1 MVSLTFRFQVL
12 SFVIMHHLFPCTVG
26 ETLVFL
32 QKKTRSTLQIFS
44 VDDSLT
50 SRLGKYSFVKQI
62 ATYVDTIGT
71 IQNVPYKN
79 IQLQIHK
86 CYMAIIGNYSSAQQT
101 VLSHIIAICLAV
113 IVSIQAHLL
122 EFVLQTD
129 IANKEITGF
138 FVSLQNPFFTA
149 SDQLSRSK
157 QSLQFFVPILV

>member
-1 MVSLTFRFQVL
+1 
-12 SFVIMHHLFPCTVG
+12 MHHLFPCTVG

-79 IQLQIHK
+79 IQLQISGVIWHYPK
-86 CYMAIIGNYSSAQQT
+86 AIIGNYSSAQQT

-113 IVSIQAHLL
+113 IVSI
-122 EFVLQTD
+122 
-129 IANKEITGF
+129 
-138 FVSLQNPFFTA
+138 
-149 SDQLSRSK
+149 
-157 QSLQFFVPILV
+157 

>member
-1 MVSLTFRFQVL
+1 
-12 SFVIMHHLFPCTVG
+12 MHHLFPCTVG

-79 IQLQIHK
+79 IQLQI
-86 CYMAIIGNYSSAQQT
+86 S
-101 VLSHIIAICLAV
+101 V
-113 IVSIQAHLL
+113 IPKSNNRKL
-122 EFVLQTD
+122 
-129 IANKEITGF
+129 
-138 FVSLQNPFFTA
+138 
-149 SDQLSRSK
+149 QLSPTDSAFPHNCNMFGCYCLYLGPFAR
-157 QSLQFFVPILV
+157 ICTAN